1 MLLQPGDL
9 FGNLTIKV
17 VPELVRKSDD
27 KFVIIPFSK
36 YAQTVKAQID
46 KQKEISKMAKAYLK
60 GLVDFVAKPGSSD
73 KLKKLFDNQ
82 GDDLKEET
90 VIKDFGEV
98 LGPLFAIKYC
108 KGSNPEVIFP
118 TRQNYE
124 IYDFFIKTK
133 TQTYGFS
140 SKALKGGSN
149 TLAPKLIVERVQKM
163 KLESKLKKY
172 STELEVLKCLT
183 QYPMFE
189 GVVMAFASLIKSG
202 YVGKGFNT
210 TSAKL
215 KSMFN
220 GVKFENDAKKLESQ
234 KEGKIAK
241 MGLSKPKAYAA
252 FLNNFV
258 LESTKVPDS
267 EKKKLLSGKTSYTST
282 NVIYGMIKFIASSSF
297 KLDEIMNMC
306 FQDLYIVKMGMKD
319 GVPEFVMQTFIPM
332 KDTVTGNNFAFRS
345 KAGFDRVNDK
355 PGIQL

>member
-9 FGNLTIKV
+9 FSSLPTKTIS
-17 VPELVRKSDD
+17 ELVRKSDD
-27 KFVIIPFSK
+27 KFVVIAYSK

-46 KQKEISKMAKAYLK
+46 KQKEISKVAKAYLK
-60 GLVDFVAKPGSSD
+60 GLVDYVSKGGSKD
-73 KLKKLFDNQ
+73 KIQNLFNNQ
-82 GDDLKEET
+82 GSDLKEET
-90 VIKDFGEV
+90 VVKDFGEV
-98 LGPLFAIKYC
+98 LGPLFAIKYS
-108 KGSNPEVIFP
+108 KGANPEVIFP

-124 IYDFFIKTK
+124 VYDFFIRTK
-133 TQTYGFS
+133 TQIYGFS

-149 TLAPKLIVERVQKM
+149 TLAPKLITERIEKM
-163 KLESKLKKY
+163 KVESRLKKY
-172 STELEVLKCLT
+172 STELTVLKALT

-189 GVVMAFASLIKSG
+189 GVVLAFESLIKAG

-210 TSAKL
+210 TSTKL

-220 GVKFENDAKKLESQ
+220 GVKFAADAKKLETQ

-258 LESTKVPDS
+258 LESTKVPDA
-267 EKKKLLSGKTSYTST
+267 EKKKLLSGKSSYTST
-282 NVIYGMIKFIASSSF
+282 NLIYGMIKFIASTSF
-297 KLDEIMNMC
+297 KLDEIMKIC
-306 FQDLYIVKMGMKD
+306 FHDLYIVKMGIKN
-319 GVPEFVMQTFIPM
+319 GVPEFVMQTFVPM
-332 KDTVTGNNFAFRS
+332 KDTVTGSNFAFRS